1 MIDLWFLDQSGFAP
15 TLPTGFTWGR
25 RGGRLVVPYEAPR
38 GRRVNA
44 AGAFAPYDPAGP
56 RLVFETRRKAEGRY
70 DAAAH
75 LAFVGRVAGL
85 AGEPAA
91 EAAAEAARARPCVV
105 ALDNYSVHHAAAV
118 KEAAPALA
126 EAGVSFFYLPPY
138 SPELNPIEPVWRQA
152 KYQDIPERS
161 HPTDTA
167 LQAAVEAALTA
178 RAQRLAGPTSELPRP
193 A

>member
-1 MIDLWFLDQSGFAP
+1 MIDLFFLDQSGFAP

-25 RGGRLVVPYEAPR
+25 RGRRVVVPYEAPQ

-44 AGAFAPYDPAGP
+44 VGAFAPYDPTGP

-75 LAFVGRVAGL
+75 LAFVRRVAGL
-85 AGEPAA
+85 PGE
-91 EAAAEAARARPCVV
+91 EAPGTARARPCVI
-105 ALDNYSVHHAAAV
+105 ALDSSSVHHAAAV
-118 KEAAPALA
+118 KEAVPALA
-126 EAGVSFFYLPPY
+126 AAGVRFFYLPAY
-138 SPELNPIEPVWRQA
+138 SPELNPIESVWRQV

-167 LQAAVEAALTA
+167 LQAAVETALSL
-178 RAQRLAGPTSELPRP
+178 RAQRLRESKNNLPRS